1 MIIKVSGLR
10 EAEQIRALTT
20 AGVDMLAFDFR
31 PESNRFVQMISSRA
45 GIIPDYS
52 EQRLRRY
59 RGYENTHGNE
69 GTGVQGDGNSMSAEG
84 NLAPRT
90 SRPAPQKVGVFAD
103 DMPQNI
109 IMRIYNYEL
118 DAVQLD
124 GNESAVMTDNRRS
137 SAVPDICSHLIIIKT
152 LHIHEAADMNGW
164 KAYEGHADLLR
175 FEMEGKHNVQQLLDS
190 YDGTIPFLLSCG
202 IDPDD
207 VSFIRQLCHPL
218 MAGIDLNEGFETA
231 PAVKDMVALMT
242 FQQNL
247 F

>member
-69 GTGVQGDGNSMSAEG
+69 GTGVQ
-84 NLAPRT
+84 
-90 SRPAPQKVGVFAD
+90 VGVFAD

-124 GNESAVMTDNRRS
+124 GNESAVMIDNLRS
-137 SAVPDICSHLIIIKT
+137 SAVPDICSHLTIIKT

-202 IDPDD
+202 IGPHD
-207 VSFIRQLCHPL
+207 VSFIRQLRHPL

-231 PAVKDMVALMT
+231 PAVKDMEALMT